1 MKPLGVARATAMAFA
16 LTMRFARAMRFALAM
31 AFALVMLASTANAQ
45 RLFGTVVLANDRTP
59 AGGAIIEATDAG
71 GTIVARELASGR
83 GDYIM
88 PLNSAGTYTL
98 TARRVGSEPEVMR
111 GVVVAA
117 GADVRARIILA
128 HPTPRPAR
136 VTARTDE
143 TCNVAGGTGVPA
155 LLWNQLQTALVSTSM
170 AEQSRLFVGSW
181 TLSQHI
187 IDGNLRDTISRKQ
200 SAERLPIET
209 SVMPTLSPDSARR
222 HGYVIEAPQGVLYH
236 VPGVTMLR
244 SSRFVEARCFAAEP
258 APADQPGW
266 IGVHF
271 RPEVGRTG
279 LSDVEGNVW
288 FDAATLEPQRLEFVY
303 TGLPPTFAPAR
314 SGGSATFRRLAT
326 GHWVTDTWTIRVPSG
341 RYYRMFEY
349 DTRGVPSG
357 AGNIALI
364 GVQSTTAT
372 LQAVLVNGATIYRRP

>member
-1 MKPLGVARATAMAFA
+1 MRPRGVAGATALAFA
-16 LTMRFARAMRFALAM
+16 LALP
-31 AFALVMLASTANAQ
+31 ASTASAQ
-45 RLFGTVVLANDRTP
+45 RLFGTVVLADDQTP
-59 AGGAIIEATDAG
+59 AGGAIIEAMDAG

-88 PLNSAGTYTL
+88 PLSSAGTYTL

-117 GADVRARIILA
+117 GADVRIRIILA
-128 HPTPRPAR
+128 RTTPRPAR
-136 VTARTDE
+136 VTARTAE
-143 TCNVAGGTGVPA
+143 TCDVADGAGVPS
-155 LLWNQLQTALVSTSM
+155 LLWNQLQTALATTAM
-170 AEQSRLFVGSW
+170 AEQTHLFVGSW
-181 TLSQHI
+181 RLSQHV

-200 SAERLPIET
+200 SEERLPIET
-209 SVMPTLSPDSARR
+209 SVMPTLSADSARR

-236 VPGVTMLR
+236 APGVALLR
-244 SSRFVEARCFAAEP
+244 SSRFVEARCFSAEP

-271 RPEVGRTG
+271 RPEAARTG

-288 FDAATLEPQRLEFVY
+288 FDAATLEPQRLEFTY
-303 TGLPPTFAPAR
+303 TGLPSTFAPAR

-326 GHWVTDTWTIRVPSG
+326 GHWVTDSWTIRVPSG

-357 AGNIALI
+357 AGNITLI

-372 LQAVLVNGATIYRRP
+372 LQAVQVNGATIFRRP